1 MQASS
6 LAFRITAFS
15 GAWILVTL
23 VLTATMLVVFY
34 EQHSAQHYD
43 EHVTMHMEEL
53 LDASR
58 AAPDGSF
65 LLTYFPSD
73 PRYDDLYSGWY
84 WEARQ
89 SGTTLLRSPSL
100 GGDVLEMTDQQVGL
114 ERVIYETR
122 GPSGTRL
129 RVHALRHEY
138 GPGGESVVFL
148 ASAPMTGVFDD
159 VADFSNHVVLSF
171 LVLGVGLLLAVL
183 LQVRVALQP
192 LKAISKGIGDIREGR
207 ANKLRD
213 THLVDVQPLV
223 DELNNLVEHNAIL
236 LKRARNRLG
245 DLAHAVKNPL
255 TVIKNEARNLDPA
268 QRDLIIQ
275 QTSDISR
282 NVDHYLTRARTFGT
296 EKVLGARSEVAPIVE
311 DLVYAMQRL
320 YKERNLK
327 IEAACLQPCW
337 FRGEGQDLEEMLG
350 NLLDNACKWAESRVF
365 VHCRAGD
372 DLFILAVED
381 DGPGIPEKEMASVM
395 RRGHK
400 LDESKPGHGQG
411 LGIIKDIAE
420 LYGGSLRL
428 MRSRYGGLLAELSLP
443 VA

>member
-23 VLTATMLVVFY
+23 VLTATMLVYFY
-34 EQHSAQHYD
+34 EQHSARHYD

-58 AAPDGSF
+58 AEPDGSF
-65 LLTYFPSD
+65 WLAYLPSD

-84 WEARQ
+84 WAVLQ
-89 SGTTLLRSPSL
+89 GNAILLRSPSL
-100 GGDVLEMTDQQVGL
+100 GGDELEVGELRPGL
-114 ERVIYETR
+114 ERNIFETR
-122 GPSGTRL
+122 GPAGTRL
-129 RVHALRHEY
+129 RVHAVEHVY
-138 GPGGESVVFL
+138 GPSGESVVFL
-148 ASAPMTGVFDD
+148 ASAPMTGVFSD
-159 VADFSNHVVLSF
+159 VADFSDHIVMSF
-171 LVLGVGLLLAVL
+171 LVLGIGLLLAVL

-192 LKAISKGIGDIREGR
+192 LKAIGKGIGDIREGR
-207 ANKLRD
+207 ASKLRD

-236 LKRARNRLG
+236 LKRARNQLG
-245 DLAHAVKNPL
+245 DLAHSVKNPL

-268 QRDLIIQ
+268 QRDLIIE

-311 DLVYAMQRL
+311 DLVYAMRRL
-320 YKERNLK
+320 YKERGLE
-327 IEAACLQPCW
+327 IESACVQPCW

-350 NLLDNACKWAESRVF
+350 NLLDNACKWADSRVS

-372 DLFILAVED
+372 DLFVLAVED
-381 DGPGIPEKEMASVM
+381 DGPGIPEEEMASVM

-420 LYGGSLRL
+420 LYGGSLKL
-428 MRSRYGGLLAELSLP
+428 MHSRYGGLLAELALP
-443 VA
+443 AA